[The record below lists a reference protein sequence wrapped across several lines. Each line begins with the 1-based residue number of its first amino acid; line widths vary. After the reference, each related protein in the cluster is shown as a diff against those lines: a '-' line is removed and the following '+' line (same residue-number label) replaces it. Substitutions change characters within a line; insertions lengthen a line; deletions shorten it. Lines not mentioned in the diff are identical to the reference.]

1 MKTKTLIIGLIVLVL
16 GIGVLSP
23 YGTAR
28 TTSVPKAIA
37 YTWLSAYAGDVSN
50 ASWTLSANLTKD
62 DIVTIDYR
70 EAANWTEGQFDIAD
84 DNTQMAVL
92 WVFINMTPTNPPG
105 NTTQFA
111 LDTRLYE
118 PTTTQGVGQKRLV
131 WYKAEATINGS
142 IDPTPEISDKGVIK
156 GIGGRIPFDGEY
168 EARLWTYPNRVLPP
182 SYLAFFHNETMTNY
196 PNSYLLPTGG
206 VIVAFG
212 GTLSFVGARSVIK
225 ENSNKRMRKQK
236 AK

>member
-1 MKTKTLIIGLIVLVL
+1 MKAKTLIIGLIVLVL

-23 YGTAR
+23 YSEGR
-28 TTSVPKAIA
+28 TSSVPHAIA
-37 YTWLSAYAGDVSN
+37 FTWASAYAGDVSN

-62 DIVTIDYR
+62 DIVTVDYR
-70 EAANWTEGQFDIAD
+70 EAANWTEGQFDVAD
-84 DNTQMAVL
+84 DETGMAVL
-92 WVFINMTPTNPPG
+92 WVFINMTPITPPG

-111 LDTRLYE
+111 LDSRLYE
-118 PTTTQGVGQKRLV
+118 PQTSQGLGQKRLI
-131 WYKAEATINGS
+131 WYKAEVTANGS
-142 IDPTPEISDKGVIK
+142 IDASPEINDQGIVF
-156 GIGGRIPFDGEY
+156 GIGGRIPWDGEY
-168 EARLWTYPNRVLPP
+168 EVRLWTIPTRALPP
-182 SYLAFFHNETMTNY
+182 TYLAFFHNETMTNY